1 MRPFIAAA
9 CLLVCLL
16 LGEAFSQEAPDQT
29 DWADCL
35 SCHAEIASGL
45 PALAPLRPR
54 PNELSPSASCESC
67 HERGIPA
74 FFAGDW
80 SHPVRSVGEH
90 IGCASCH
97 PAVPHDAQHPPPVP
111 EGDYRVEGCYECHPA
126 MAKHEGLLSRHMGAG
141 LTRCIDCHPPH
152 APLRALLPDPLL
164 TASQRD
170 LRGGYYSYQRSNALC
185 MDCHSGF
192 DLFTEL
198 DEGFV
203 TLNTENY
210 HSLHV
215 QRQGIGCIECHDPHA
230 ANEHALIRESLL
242 TGELLQYI
250 PDGRGANCTVTC
262 HGARHDALPYVNAT
276 R

>member
-9 CLLVCLL
+9 CLLACLL
-16 LGEAFSQEAPDQT
+16 LGEAFSQEAPAET

-90 IGCASCH
+90 IGCGSCH

-111 EGDYRVEGCYECHPA
+111 EGDYRVEGC
-126 MAKHEGLLSRHMGAG
+126 S
-141 LTRCIDCHPPH
+141 T
-152 APLRALLPDPLL
+152 
-164 TASQRD
+164 
-170 LRGGYYSYQRSNALC
+170 
-185 MDCHSGF
+185 
-192 DLFTEL
+192 
-198 DEGFV
+198 
-203 TLNTENY
+203 
-210 HSLHV
+210 
-215 QRQGIGCIECHDPHA
+215 
-230 ANEHALIRESLL
+230 
-242 TGELLQYI
+242 
-250 PDGRGANCTVTC
+250 
-262 HGARHDALPYVNAT
+262 NAT
-276 R
+276 RRWRSMRACSAGTWGGADTLHRLPSAACPACAPCCRIRC